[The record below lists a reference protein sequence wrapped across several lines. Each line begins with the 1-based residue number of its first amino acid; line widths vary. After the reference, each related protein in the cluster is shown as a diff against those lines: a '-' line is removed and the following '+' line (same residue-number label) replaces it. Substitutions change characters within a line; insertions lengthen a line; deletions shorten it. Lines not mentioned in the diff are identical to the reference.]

1 MGITS
6 ILNVA
11 RNALFAQQTSLQVIS
26 NNIANVNTAGY
37 ARQEAVQNE
46 AAAVRSDLGL
56 LGTGVKVEAVISHY
70 DKYLEYSMA
79 KQNNAMEEQKT
90 YQKYFSRIESILDE
104 ANTNLTSNITEFF
117 NAWQSLSADPLSRVA
132 RNDVAMKAENLS
144 RGIRSVYNELINL
157 QIEADYNVAQDVDEI
172 NNILGSIAEL
182 NKKIVEGSASGT
194 QGGSFTNERLVA
206 VRELSGKLDIQYFED
221 SEGALTVMT
230 KSGKSLVEK
239 GNVYELSAEKSET
252 DDFYRIYW
260 NGNSQ
265 ISVDITDSISG
276 GTLKGLIDLRDN
288 QMTGFMDNLDDLAKS
303 IMTEV
308 NSIHATGYNSS
319 GTTGV
324 NFFKNVTSDYAINL
338 DLSDEVKADVN
349 YIAATSS
356 STNLSDNDIA
366 LAISNLGSAT
376 VQVGGHNTTYV
387 VYASTIASTIGNL
400 SKNATDLTEYHQDL
414 MNIVESQREAVS
426 GVSIDE
432 EMSNLIKFQYAYQAA
447 ARLITVADE
456 LMDALLRI

>member
-46 AAAVRSDLGL
+46 ADAVRTDLGL

-132 RNDVAMKAENLS
+132 RSDVAMKAENLS

-194 QGGSFTNERLVA
+194 QGGSFTNERLMA

-239 GNVYELSAEKSET
+239 GNVYELSVEKSET

-308 NSIHATGYNSS
+308 NGIHATGYNSS

-376 VQVGGHNTTYV
+376 VQVGGHSTTYV